1 MRKRVSKSFAI
12 ILSSMML
19 LSAVTGCGDKKETS
33 KEEKTEIVS
42 QSTDNDAEVEE
53 ATDTSATDVSE
64 DEIEAPEGFKL
75 VWHDEFNG
83 TELSEDDWN
92 REKHKVGWVNHE
104 LQAYVP
110 SADYAYVK
118 DGELAC
124 KNRR

>member
-33 KEEKTEIVS
+33 TEEKTEIVS

-64 DEIEAPEGFKL
+64 EVHVTD
-75 VWHDEFNG
+75 
-83 TELSEDDWN
+83 
-92 REKHKVGWVNHE
+92 
-104 LQAYVP
+104 
-110 SADYAYVK
+110 
-118 DGELAC
+118 
-124 KNRR
+124 